1 MPRHILVKLAE
12 EMQSNA
18 FAGVPSPAP
27 TARGLGFAPSK
38 RRALLRMS
46 PKTKCLWKPAQSG
59 KTRTIMEMIR
69 EQEELAAHLN
79 IVICANIRMQVE
91 QLSSRVKREL
101 FYAEDGS
108 DLESTG
114 SQESA
119 SMGDDRIEGD
129 SFTWM
134 SGTKDTN
141 IRTGDLADKIKEDDV
156 TMVVCCAHKK
166 RLVYLMELLQNLEK
180 SKHFK
185 KSITVWIDEA
195 DASVKLW
202 SRDEL
207 DFARFTKVSR
217 VNLVSATF
225 NSVIA
230 SYGRITVMGF
240 DTTHPDV
247 YLPLNECTMVT
258 HDSYAN
264 PTANLM
270 SVVESHPE
278 ICFPGSRLFAP
289 ALIER
294 KTHDEVADY
303 LKSKGFAVMILN
315 GERKC
320 IELPNGTIIPI
331 KMDITAANPDEIA
344 TILPRLYAKHRLAR
358 FPFAVTGQ
366 LCLGRGI
373 TFQSGPYDP
382 KEELARGR
390 KVPDDAIKHAG
401 FVFDYGVIPDL
412 PDAAA
417 AYQCVARLL
426 GNVKSFPGY
435 TPPTVFMSEK
445 TKSETLACEKIAV
458 QIAKQ
463 VQERGWADVGEEEID
478 HVLFDGDEEKLAV
491 AAEHR
496 KHAEAPKEAVEFS
509 ADTFETAVAAKQWAV
524 ERLTHTA
531 SAMYP
536 CNAEGG
542 KDGVCD
548 HFKYRGELR
557 AIASLEAT
565 LASGDLAWGQ
575 GGWDAKAQ
583 KPTATGQP
591 RVLPVMVDGT
601 IRYLVVFKPFYR
613 KA

>member
-1 MPRHILVKLAE
+1 MG
-12 EMQSNA
+12 SNA
-18 FAGVPSPAP
+18 AATPSARQLGLAP
-27 TARGLGFAPSK
+27 NRRA

-59 KTRTIMEMIR
+59 KTRTIMQMIR
-69 EQEELAAHLN
+69 EQGEHSAHLN
-79 IVICANIRMQVE
+79 IVICANIRLQVE

-101 FYAEDGS
+101 FYADDGS
-108 DLESTG
+108 DSDSSASGESK
-114 SQESA
+114 

-141 IRTGDLADKIKEDDV
+141 IRTGDLADRIKEDEV
-156 TMVVCCAHKK
+156 TMVVCCSHKK
-166 RLVYLMELLQNLEK
+166 RLLYLMELLQNLER

-195 DASVKLW
+195 DASVSLW
-202 SRDEL
+202 SREEL
-207 DFARFTKVSR
+207 DFARFTKVDR

-230 SYGRITVMGF
+230 AYGRITVMGF

-247 YLPLNECTMVT
+247 YLPLRECDVVT
-258 HDSYAN
+258 HASYAD

-270 SVVESHPE
+270 SVLEAHPE
-278 ICFPGSRLFAP
+278 TCFPGSRLFAP
-289 ALIER
+289 ALIAR
-294 KTHDEVADY
+294 KTHNEVADY

-320 IELPNGTIIPI
+320 IEIPDGTIVPI
-331 KMDITAANPDEIA
+331 ALDITAANPDEIS
-344 TILPRLYAKHRLAR
+344 TLLPRLYAEHNLAR

-373 TFQSGPYDP
+373 TFQSAD
-382 KEELARGR
+382 
-390 KVPDDAIKHAG
+390 
-401 FVFDYGVIPDL
+401 FVFDYGVVPEL
-412 PDAAA
+412 PDAAS

-426 GNVKSFPGY
+426 GNVKGFPDFK
-435 TPPTVFMSEK
+435 PPTVFMSEN
-445 TKSETLACEKIAV
+445 TKAETFACEKIAV
-458 QIAKQ
+458 HIAKQ
-463 VQERGWADVGEEEID
+463 VEAQGWADVGEEEID
-478 HVLFDGDEEKLAV
+478 HVLFDGDEDRLAE

-496 KHAEAPKEAVEFS
+496 RHAEAPKESVEVS
-509 ADTFETAVAAKQWAV
+509 EDTFPSALEAKSWATDH
-524 ERLTHTA
+524 LTHPA

-557 AIASLEAT
+557 KIASLETT

-575 GGWDAKAQ
+575 GGWDTKAQ

-591 RVLPVMVDGT
+591 RVLPVMIDDA
-601 IRYLVVFKPFYR
+601 IRYLVVFKRFYR
-613 KA
+613 KPAAV